1 MHQSDVVSVCDKPA
15 GAVIVSVKLRAN
27 LDVVVILTG
36 KDVQFATPDYRH
48 AYVVPTYGA
57 GVGDAPRRRLHVDV
71 LRSTRSYGNDG
82 DDDSVIINDGTG
94 RSPYTLC

>member
-1 MHQSDVVSVCDKPA
+1 MFVLSRDRRRGMRGRKRRTLSADPN
-15 GAVIVSVKLRAN
+15 AN
-27 LDVVVILTG
+27 CFVE
-36 KDVQFATPDYRH
+36 QPSRRSF
-48 AYVVPTYGA
+48 A

>member
-1 MHQSDVVSVCDKPA
+1 MRHADVVSVCDKRT

-36 KDVQFATPDYRH
+36 KDVQFATPDYRP

-57 GVGDAPRRRLHVDV
+57 GVDRDPRAHGSIIQHLCGPIKHKRRRVDA
-71 LRSTRSYGNDG
+71 LGKSDRQS
-82 DDDSVIINDGTG
+82 
-94 RSPYTLC
+94 